1 MRQEI
6 FCYVKG
12 KEQVHFLNVDGSLE
26 AYDILVEFVDQ
37 VAKISGN
44 SHRDILHTVAGK
56 LQTFVKQD
64 THEDEKG

>member
-1 MRQEI
+1 MKQEI

-12 KEQVHFLNVDGSLE
+12 KEQVQFLNVDGSLE